1 VTGPSTKTRLLDAAL
16 TVVAREGI
24 AGTSARVIAT
34 EAEVNQALIF
44 YHYGSV
50 DSLLAA
56 AAQDVSRRR
65 AEVYDARLAPVRT
78 FTELAAEARSLH
90 HEEREAGHVA
100 VLSQL
105 LAGSRTHPALAPAL
119 RDNFALLSAP
129 VEATLR
135 RLLADGPLEGAIDPV
150 DLARSVAGGFL
161 GLQLLDGIVT
171 DLEAGHFDA
180 LDALAS
186 LVDLALQAG
195 PLETSLLR
203 RRLRN
208 GRKRPSPR
216 SAEGSD
222 AQTSPRSRR
231 R

>member
-1 VTGPSTKTRLLDAAL
+1 MTGPATKGRLLDAAL

-65 AEVYDARLAPVRT
+65 AEVYATRLAAVRT
-78 FTELAAEARSLH
+78 FAELAAEARALH

-129 VEATLR
+129 VEVTLR
-135 RLLADGPLEGAIDPV
+135 RLLEGSPLEDALDPA
-150 DLARSVAGGFL
+150 DLAHSVAGGFL

-195 PLETSLLR
+195 TLETSLIR
-203 RRLRN
+203 RRLRS

-216 SAEGSD
+216 RAGGND
-222 AQTSPRSRR
+222 G
-231 R
+231 